1 MLPIPLVAY
10 PPDFLSPMLPIFPT
24 HLGSLSLPRS
34 HSTYIMTIP
43 QSTYPS
49 WHLSLCLPIPLS
61 TYHPCHLS
69 FSPTYPSWHLFLLS
83 TYHLSCPP
91 FSVPIPLSTYHQ
103 YPITHAA
110 YPQCSYP
117 SWHLYLCLPITHATY
132 PSVLPIP
139 HGNYFPCLPTTH
151 HAHPSVNLSLYQ
163 PITDTL
169 SLMLPILQSTYPSYT
184 NTSIYL
190 SSMLPIPQST
200 YPSWHLSLSTY
211 LPC

>member
-1 MLPIPLVAY
+1 
-10 PPDFLSPMLPIFPT
+10 MLPIFPT

-49 WHLSLCLPIPLS
+49 WHLSLCLPITLS

-91 FSVPIPLSTYHQ
+91 FSVPIPLSSYHQ

-110 YPQCSYP
+110 YPSVFLSLMAPIPLSAYHPCHLSFSPSYP
-117 SWHLYLCLPITHATY
+117 SWQL
-132 PSVLPIP
+132 
-139 HGNYFPCLPTTH
+139 FP
-151 HAHPSVNLSLYQ
+151 
-163 PITDTL
+163 
-169 SLMLPILQSTYPSYT
+169 
-184 NTSIYL
+184 
-190 SSMLPIPQST
+190 
-200 YPSWHLSLSTY
+200 LSTY
-211 LPC
+211 HPSCPSFSQPIPLSTYH